1 MENWLLMQSFY
12 HMLSTNTRESMDA
25 AVGGAFLSLTLT
37 QATNLVEKMASN
49 QAWNEERQPRKKE
62 RGMHQLKEVNMLS
75 AKIDLI
81 MKRFK
86 DKAPK
91 KKEVMLLFE
100 SRMTCEECGNTG
112 HSGNQCPQLEEDVNY
127 INNNN
132 QYGPQQNQGWTQQRS
147 NYPGKYSGNYQ
158 GNNSFNN
165 FLALI
170 HLVQNQGR
178 VMDNLSKKLASN
190 DKMLETTSNK
200 MESLLPLTINIVLIK

>member
-1 MENWLLMQSFY
+1 
-12 HMLSTNTRESMDA
+12 
-25 AVGGAFLSLTLT
+25 
-37 QATNLVEKMASN
+37 
-49 QAWNEERQPRKKE
+49 
-62 RGMHQLKEVNMLS
+62 
-75 AKIDLI
+75 

-86 DKAPK
+86 DKAPD

-112 HSGNQCPQLEEDVNY
+112 HSGDQCPQLEEDVNY

-147 NYPGKYSGNYQ
+147 NYLGKYSGNYQ

-170 HLVQNQGR
+170 DLFQNQGR

-200 MESLLPLTINIVLIK
+200 METLLPLTINIVLIN